1 MRINLPNP
9 PLYQENHKMSAKA
22 ILHFSAQCLFHL
34 HPKSVRHNTLTVIT
48 LFFFFF
54 SQSSNRFVM
63 ESALEACWCLQ
74 LVYIPTEGPG

>member
-48 LFFFFF
+48 
-54 SQSSNRFVM
+54 RFVM